1 MPDLRPQERLQPAL
15 LDRLTDEDPDNPK
28 ESRDQSVMSLRRL
41 RAAVLRD
48 LSWLLNANGLGAGQ
62 DLSGYPHV
70 ARSVVNYGMPS
81 LAGSTWSGTDLASL
95 ERAIRQAVWDFEPR
109 ILRHTVRVRAVRP
122 RGGRPQHNVL
132 AFEISGELW
141 AQPVPEHLV
150 LRTELD
156 LEEGSVSIQAGGG

>member
-1 MPDLRPQERLQPAL
+1 MADLRPQERLQPAL
-15 LDRLTDEDPDNPK
+15 LDRLTDEHPDSPK
-28 ESRDQSVMSLRRL
+28 ESRDQSVMTLRRL

-62 DLSGYPHV
+62 DLTDYPEV
-70 ARSVVNYGMPS
+70 ARSVVNYGLPS
-81 LAGSTWSGTDLASL
+81 LSGSTWSGTDLAGL

-122 RGGRPQHNVL
+122 QSGRPQHNL
-132 AFEISGELW
+132 LSFEITGELW

-156 LEEGSVSIQAGGG
+156 LEEGNVSIQAVSG